1 MGRIYLEHLGG
12 SKLFSCA
19 ECDAFISSREE
30 LFSSQ
35 YLASTER
42 AYSFNKVVNVT
53 YSEKPTENTVQT
65 SRNNILSLNNSRKSE
80 KEFTRD
86 VFCKVCT
93 TKLGWIYEFI
103 SDNSK
108 QFKEGKI
115 VIEKRFSKEESG
127 IKECK
132 NQQNSKPSLVEVE
145 LETSLNYLSD
155 SEVSEY
161 SNSEEEG
168 YDETG

>member
-19 ECDAFISSREE
+19 ECDTFISNREE
-30 LFSSQ
+30 LFSSRF
-35 YLASTER
+35 LASTER

-53 YSEKPTENTVQT
+53 YSEKPTETQT
-65 SRNNILSLNNSRKSE
+65 SRNNILLSANNSRKSE
-80 KEFTRD
+80 KHFIRD

-103 SDNSK
+103 SDKSK

-115 VIEKRFSKEESG
+115 VIEKRLLKEESG
-127 IKECK
+127 IKERT
-132 NQQNSKPSLVEVE
+132 NRQNSKLSLVEIE
-145 LETSLNYLSD
+145 LENNSNDLSD

-161 SNSEEEG
+161 SDSEG
-168 YDETG
+168 RDETG

>member
-19 ECDAFISSREE
+19 ECNTFISNREE
-30 LFSSQ
+30 LFSSRF
-35 YLASTER
+35 LASTER

-53 YSEKPTENTVQT
+53 YSEKPTETQT
-65 SRNNILSLNNSRKSE
+65 SRNNILLSANNSRKSE
-80 KEFTRD
+80 KHFIRD

-103 SDNSK
+103 SDKSK

-115 VIEKRFSKEESG
+115 VIEKRLLKEEPG

-145 LETSLNYLSD
+145 LETNSNYLSD

-161 SNSEEEG
+161 SDSEEEG

>member
-19 ECDAFISSREE
+19 ECDTFISNREE
-30 LFSSQ
+30 LFSSRF
-35 YLASTER
+35 LASTER

-53 YSEKPTENTVQT
+53 YSEKPTETQT
-65 SRNNILSLNNSRKSE
+65 SRNNLLLSANNSRKSE
-80 KEFTRD
+80 KHFTRD

-103 SDNSK
+103 SDKRK

-115 VIEKRFSKEESG
+115 VIEKRFLKEESG
-127 IKECK
+127 IKECR
-132 NQQNSKPSLVEVE
+132 NRQNSKLSLVEIE
-145 LETSLNYLSD
+145 LENNFNDLSD

-161 SNSEEEG
+161 SDSEG
-168 YDETG
+168 RDETG

>member
-19 ECDAFISSREE
+19 ECDTFISNREE
-30 LFSSQ
+30 LFSSRF
-35 YLASTER
+35 LASTER

-65 SRNNILSLNNSRKSE
+65 SRNNILSANNSRKSE
-80 KEFTRD
+80 KDFIRD

-103 SDNSK
+103 SDKSK

-115 VIEKRFSKEESG
+115 VIEKRFLKEESG
-127 IKECK
+127 IKECR
-132 NQQNSKPSLVEVE
+132 NRQNSKLSLLEIE
-145 LETSLNYLSD
+145 LENISNDLSD

-161 SNSEEEG
+161 SDSEG
-168 YDETG
+168 RDETG